1 MTSGQHD
8 QLQNDID
15 YMKSLAEQGGRGPIR
30 NGATLFWAGL
40 IYGAAAIA
48 HYAMIEGYI
57 QKSSAM
63 SAVIWLGASLIFGI
77 LATVL
82 GFQRCNRIK
91 GSISNRA
98 SASAWSAVGIGIFA
112 FIACV
117 AVIANITRTF
127 EPMSYLIAPV
137 ILLLYGMG
145 WWVSALMS
153 GTNWLKWVSLGCFFG
168 APAIAFLAEKPEQ
181 MLAYAAALIL
191 FATVPGWVL
200 MRSAR
205 A

>member
-1 MTSGQHD
+1 MTSGQHE

-15 YMKSLAEQGGRGPIR
+15 YMKTLAEQGGRGPIR

-40 IYGAAAIA
+40 IYGAAAVA
-48 HYAMIEGYI
+48 HYAMIEGYLP
-57 QKSSAM
+57 KSSAV
-63 SAVIWLGASLIFGI
+63 SAIIWLGASVIFGI
-77 LATVL
+77 IATVFCF
-82 GFQRCNRIK
+82 GRNRVR

-112 FIACV
+112 FIASV
-117 AVIANITRTF
+117 AVIANITQTF

-153 GTNWLKWVSLGCFFG
+153 GTTWLKWVSLGCFLG
-168 APAIAFLAEKPEQ
+168 APAIALLAEKPEQ
-181 MLAYAAALIL
+181 MLAYAVALTL